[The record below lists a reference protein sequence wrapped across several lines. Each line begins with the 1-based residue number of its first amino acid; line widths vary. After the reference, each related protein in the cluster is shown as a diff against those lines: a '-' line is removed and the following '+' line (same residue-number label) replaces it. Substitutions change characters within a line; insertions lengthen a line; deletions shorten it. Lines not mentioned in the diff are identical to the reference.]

1 MVDFAGW
8 RMPIQYRGTLEEHRA
23 VRQAAGL
30 FDVSHMGEARVRG
43 PQAIDYL
50 QWITCNDISKP
61 KPGRAQYN
69 ALTTPEG
76 GFVDDL
82 LIYKIA
88 ADDLLLVINAGNT
101 PKDLAWL
108 QEQAGR
114 FDVEVTDESAD
125 WCQLALQ
132 GPKAVSILE
141 RCTDVELAKLR
152 YYSFRR
158 GDVAGASCIVSRTG
172 YTGEDGFEVYGP
184 ADAAVGLWNAV
195 MEAGA
200 ADGLQP
206 VGLGAR
212 DTLRLEA
219 KMALYGND
227 IDESTT
233 VLEADLG
240 WIVKL
245 AKGDFIGRDV
255 LARQAEEGVQKRLAG
270 FELGGRR
277 IARHDYPAVHDGKV
291 VGRVTSGT
299 FAPTLEK
306 SIGLCYLPVELT
318 EPGTRFEV
326 DCRGRAE
333 PATVVPT
340 PFYKRD
346 A

>member
-108 QEQAGR
+108 MEQAGR

-141 RCTDVELAKLR
+141 RCTDVELARLR
-152 YYSFRR
+152 YYSFRQ
-158 GDVAGASCIVSRTG
+158 GEVAGASCIVSRTG

-195 MEAGA
+195 MQAGE

-245 AKGDFIGRDV
+245 AKGDFIGREV
-255 LARQAEEGVQKRLAG
+255 LARQAEEGIEKKLAG
-270 FELGGRR
+270 FELSGRR